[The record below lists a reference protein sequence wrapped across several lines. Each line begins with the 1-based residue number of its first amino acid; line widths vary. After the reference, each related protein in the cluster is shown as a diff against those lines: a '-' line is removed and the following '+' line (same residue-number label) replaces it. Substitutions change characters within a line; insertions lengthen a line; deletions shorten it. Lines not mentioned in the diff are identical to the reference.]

1 MPRLII
7 AATPKPKLRRVSFGL
22 LQAIKCKASGLKLAR
37 SSVCRLTEYGC
48 GSVFIFA
55 PLRCVVAAKQCVVA
69 ATQCVVAATQCVVTA
84 LRQVAALREM
94 DVTAEEGPEADAEK
108 EVRMINRVGRCTQ
121 PIFFSC
127 ISQVTR

>member
-1 MPRLII
+1 MHFTALVLVPRLII

-22 LQAIKCKASGLKLAR
+22 LQAIKCKASGRKLAR

-48 GSVFIFA
+48 GSVFVFA
-55 PLRCVVAAKQCVVA
+55 PLR
-69 ATQCVVAATQCVVTA
+69 CVVAATQCVVTA

-94 DVTAEEGPEADAEK
+94 NVTAEEGPEADAEK

-127 ISQVTR
+127 ISRKTR